1 MKSYVFLP
9 LVLLPWIFG
18 AASNHFLLF
27 NFIIFFYFARSYW
40 LIIVGFLVIHARK
53 PLSNDCHLGLQ
64 WTFPVAG
71 LHALYVLALVAF
83 TRAIRHVEF
92 RFDEL
97 RDLWKGILV
106 SGASVVI
113 WVTAFVLNEI
123 LTQISWLQVASRF
136 VLLVTV

>member
-1 MKSYVFLP
+1 MFCCHGSSELQVRIVLNFVCTEQFLVS
-9 LVLLPWIFG
+9 LVLDNN
-18 AASNHFLLF
+18 SKLL
-27 NFIIFFYFARSYW
+27 NLHS
-40 LIIVGFLVIHARK
+40 VIHATK
-53 PLSNDCHLGLQ
+53 PLNDKCHMRLQ

-71 LHALYVLALVAF
+71 LHALYVLALIAF
-83 TRAIRHVEF
+83 TRAVRHVEF

-106 SGASVVI
+106 SATSIII

-123 LTQISWLQVASRF
+123 HEEISWLQVASRF